1 MSRVYVVDD
10 DNAVR
15 NALKLLFRTAQ
26 LDVEAFSSADAFL
39 EDADL
44 TQRCCVLL
52 DIRMPGMTG
61 TALHEE
67 LRRRSYRVPVIFIT
81 GHGDIPMAV
90 DAMRK
95 GAFDFIEKP
104 FDDEQLLSQVR
115 AALESFD
122 AAEAERPSG
131 GRQGRVRPGRQ
142 GRVRRAARAALLE
155 AEGGPAARA
164 RRQAQPPDRRGA
176 RDQRQD
182 GRVPPRAHH
191 AKTRSEDRGRALPPL
206 PRRSLGYAAAAPVAQ
221 PPPQRQ
227 RVVDRG
233 FVRLGNARTRGPRS
247 ERGSR
252 SGRTRRRPRR
262 ARRRSTPAPS
272 RW

>member
-1 MSRVYVVDD
+1 MSRVYIVDD

-26 LDVEAFSSADAFL
+26 LDAEAFSSADAFL

-67 LRRRSYRVPVIFIT
+67 LLRRSHRVPVIFIT

-90 DAMRK
+90 DAMKK

-115 AALESFD
+115 AALETFD
-122 AAEAERPSG
+122 AGEPERAEPGVPLELLSSRQREVLQRVLDGKPSRQIAEELAIS
-131 GRQGRVRPGRQ
+131 VKT
-142 GRVRRAARAALLE
+142 VE
-155 AEGGPAARA
+155 FHRA
-164 RRQAQPPDRRGA
+164 RIMQKLGVKTAAELFRRCLGA
-176 RDQRQD
+176 
-182 GRVPPRAHH
+182 A
-191 AKTRSEDRGRALPPL
+191 
-206 PRRSLGYAAAAPVAQ
+206 
-221 PPPQRQ
+221 
-227 RVVDRG
+227 
-233 FVRLGNARTRGPRS
+233 
-247 ERGSR
+247 
-252 SGRTRRRPRR
+252 
-262 ARRRSTPAPS
+262 
-272 RW
+272 

>member
-1 MSRVYVVDD
+1 MSRVYIVDD

-26 LDVEAFSSADAFL
+26 LDAEAFSSADAFL

-67 LRRRSYRVPVIFIT
+67 LLRRSHRVPVIFIT

-90 DAMRK
+90 DAMKK

-115 AALESFD
+115 AALETFD
-122 AAEAERPSG
+122 AGVPEKAEPGAPLELLSARQREVLPRVLDGKPSRQIAEELSIS
-131 GRQGRVRPGRQ
+131 VKT
-142 GRVRRAARAALLE
+142 VE
-155 AEGGPAARA
+155 FHRA
-164 RRQAQPPDRRGA
+164 RIMQKLGVKTAAELFRRCLGA
-176 RDQRQD
+176 
-182 GRVPPRAHH
+182 A
-191 AKTRSEDRGRALPPL
+191 
-206 PRRSLGYAAAAPVAQ
+206 
-221 PPPQRQ
+221 
-227 RVVDRG
+227 
-233 FVRLGNARTRGPRS
+233 
-247 ERGSR
+247 
-252 SGRTRRRPRR
+252 
-262 ARRRSTPAPS
+262 
-272 RW
+272 

>member
-1 MSRVYVVDD
+1 MSRVYIVDD

-26 LDVEAFSSADAFL
+26 LDAEAFSSADAFL

-67 LRRRSYRVPVIFIT
+67 LRRRSSRVPVIFIT

-122 AAEAERPSG
+122 AAEADKAESGRADKAESGAPLELLSSRQREVLQRVLDGKPS
-131 GRQGRVRPGRQ
+131 RQI
-142 GRVRRAARAALLE
+142 
-155 AEGGPAARA
+155 AEELAISVKTVEFHRA
-164 RRQAQPPDRRGA
+164 RIMQKLGVKTAAELFRRCLGA
-176 RDQRQD
+176 
-182 GRVPPRAHH
+182 A
-191 AKTRSEDRGRALPPL
+191 
-206 PRRSLGYAAAAPVAQ
+206 
-221 PPPQRQ
+221 
-227 RVVDRG
+227 
-233 FVRLGNARTRGPRS
+233 
-247 ERGSR
+247 
-252 SGRTRRRPRR
+252 
-262 ARRRSTPAPS
+262 
-272 RW
+272 